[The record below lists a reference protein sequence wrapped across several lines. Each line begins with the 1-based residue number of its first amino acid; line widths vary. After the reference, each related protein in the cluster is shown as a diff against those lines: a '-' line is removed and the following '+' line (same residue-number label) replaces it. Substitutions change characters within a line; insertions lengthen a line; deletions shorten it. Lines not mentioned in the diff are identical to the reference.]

1 MHLGATRVG
10 LRSTRRAQARAAVR
24 ARSVL
29 DRTRRKS
36 SAHRSRNTRVR
47 YSFTEKGKKKMWV
60 SGCGIDRQQS
70 KAKGA
75 MPEQRSL
82 AFSWFR

>member
-1 MHLGATRVG
+1 M
-10 LRSTRRAQARAAVR
+10 
-24 ARSVL
+24 L
-29 DRTRRKS
+29 DRFWIVPVENRVLTTRETLEYGIVLPK
-36 SAHRSRNTRVR
+36 
-47 YSFTEKGKKKMWV
+47 KGKKKMWV

-82 AFSWFR
+82 ASSWFR